1 MKTILKPIF
10 SIFLFISLF
19 FVSTSVFANDNV
31 SMQYESPADS
41 YLGMAKSSI
50 GASTDIQTISGSNT
64 RGLAR
69 AGSLGWGDDPFPG
82 GWEGGGGG
90 NVGYPIGDFSIAMIV
105 GILVIYFVVRGV
117 SSKKKKIM

>member
-10 SIFLFISLF
+10 SILLFASLF
-19 FVSTSVFANDNV
+19 SISTLVSAIDNV

-50 GASTDIQTISGSNT
+50 GASTDIQTVSGSNA

-69 AGSLGWGDDPFPG
+69 AGSLGWGDDPFGG
-82 GWEGGGGG
+82 GWEDGVGG
-90 NVGYPIGDFSIAMIV
+90 NVGYPIGDFSIAMIF
-105 GILVIYFVVRGV
+105 GILVIYFIVRGV